1 MQIWV
6 GFRILRS
13 WQRSSANYWWTQIQS
28 PLGELFERSHILGKG
43 TKMIENI
50 AAIGDLLVAEGT
62 VLLKPQRGL
71 MTEAPWDECSNTLIM
86 YSPKYSFIYL
96 SQIVTNYHL
105 RKSVQIVSHK
115 PKIELKAACP

>member
-1 MQIWV
+1 MSLA
-6 GFRILRS
+6 ILYADLGRVS
-13 WQRSSANYWWTQIQS
+13 HSEKLAKEFSKLVVDSEIQS

-86 YSPKYSFIYL
+86 
-96 SQIVTNYHL
+96 
-105 RKSVQIVSHK
+105 
-115 PKIELKAACP
+115 